1 MIQTSLMAMFLPIVL
16 GGIGGL
22 NGGDFGGRLRN
33 QSPNTM
39 STNTGSSGNSN
50 VMPGSR
56 PLTVSPPPR
65 RYSHPEFLTV
75 SIVFTKLTLFKHSH
89 NEFNEMKRKCL
100 HFLFQY
106 LTVDDEYFLG

>member
-50 VMPGSR
+50 LMPGSR
-56 PLTVSPPPR
+56 PLTVSPPPPR
-65 RYSHPEFLTV
+65 EIFPPRVPYSEYCFLIV
-75 SIVFTKLTLFKHSH
+75 IRFLSILTMNLTK
-89 NEFNEMKRKCL
+89 
-100 HFLFQY
+100 
-106 LTVDDEYFLG
+106 

>member
-22 NGGDFGGRLRN
+22 NGGDFGGRSRN

-56 PLTVSPPPR
+56 PLSVSPPPPR
-65 RYSHPEFLTV
+65 EIFPPRVPYSEYCFHKINAFLT
-75 SIVFTKLTLFKHSH
+75 
-89 NEFNEMKRKCL
+89 
-100 HFLFQY
+100 FLQ
-106 LTVDDEYFLG
+106 